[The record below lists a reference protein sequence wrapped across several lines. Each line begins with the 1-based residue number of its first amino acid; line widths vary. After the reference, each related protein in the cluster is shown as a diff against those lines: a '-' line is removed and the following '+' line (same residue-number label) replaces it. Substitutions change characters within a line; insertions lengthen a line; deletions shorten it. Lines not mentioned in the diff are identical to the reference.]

1 MVYFQRFQLFGHFH
15 PTGAV
20 ELVPNLPPS
29 LGVWWHPDPHACHQ
43 DGRPLQAGLRP
54 PRRLPWPASARL
66 VPDGHA
72 SEAGLLPDAVRQAGE
87 AGRREAVVCVHT
99 SVDHVT
105 GSLGGAGSEYF
116 PWEERGLI
124 PGPLE
129 NLKVNRSA
137 INRSHIVCEPMM
149 FPERIRP
156 VVTAQ
161 EPVFIL
167 KITFPL
173 TEIQHKDW
181 NEKAAIK
188 SHIIIHNNQKKR
200 EGSTGC
206 IWDYCEDYTG
216 ITSHI
221 YFSLTFNCVSYCY
234 ISGEFRLRGKGLG
247 TVEML
252 LNCFRWR
259 CTFSIP
265 EKPDEHFHHLEFSF
279 SLESLFVNC
288 SHLKTNFTCRDWWPK
303 WYIQTGNVNLILCDE
318 LSFHRVTVV
327 LCHLLVFH
335 MHHLVFG
342 TLEEWK
348 FSDVK

>member
-1 MVYFQRFQLFGHFH
+1 MMVYFQRFQLFGHFH

-20 ELVPNLPPS
+20 ELVPDLPPS

-105 GSLGGAGSEYF
+105 GSIGGAGSEYF

-149 FPERIRP
+149 FPERIHS

-173 TEIQHKDW
+173 TEIQQKDW
-181 NEKAAIK
+181 NEKVAIK
-188 SHIIIHNNQKKR
+188 SHITHSQQSEKKR
-200 EGSTGC
+200 G
-206 IWDYCEDYTG
+206 INWMYLRLLWRLHWNNLAHLFLLYVRLCE
-216 ITSHI
+216 
-221 YFSLTFNCVSYCY
+221 
-234 ISGEFRLRGKGLG
+234 
-247 TVEML
+247 L
-252 LNCFRWR
+252 LLHFRW
-259 CTFSIP
+259 IP
-265 EKPDEHFHHLEFSF
+265 TPWQRPRYGKAERKCF
-279 SLESLFVNC
+279 
-288 SHLKTNFTCRDWWPK
+288 
-303 WYIQTGNVNLILCDE
+303 
-318 LSFHRVTVV
+318 
-327 LCHLLVFH
+327 
-335 MHHLVFG
+335 
-342 TLEEWK
+342 
-348 FSDVK
+348 